1 MTQQKYQP
9 IYEALKAGN
18 NPDERL
24 WEDLISH
31 CRCEVRRRIEHYNFA
46 FLANEDDIDRIVH
59 DFVYALAK
67 SINLYDPER
76 ATLKTYVNGIIDN
89 MVKNA
94 AKEFNKRKR
103 DKSIEILEYCTV
115 VEGKEDPERQFLI
128 KEEIE
133 ELYGIIRQLTSQQYD
148 VVKLRLIDGLSVEET
163 ALLLG
168 ASTKIV
174 SNRLNKAIERI
185 NILKERNNK
194 SIKFK
199 HNN

>member
-1 MTQQKYQP
+1 MQQKYQP

-18 NPDERL
+18 NPEERL

-31 CRCEVRRRIEHYNFA
+31 CRCEVRRRIEHYNFT
-46 FLANEDDIDRIVH
+46 FLANEGDIERIVH

-89 MVKNA
+89 MVKNE

-103 DKSIEILEYCTV
+103 DKSIEILEYITDI
-115 VEGKEDPERQFLI
+115 EGKGDPERQLLI

-133 ELYGIIRQLTSQQYD
+133 ELYKMLRQLTAQQYE
-148 VVKLRLIDGLSVEET
+148 VIKLRIIDSLSVEET
-163 ALLLG
+163 ALILG
-168 ASTKIV
+168 VSTKIV
-174 SNRLNKAIERI
+174 SNRLNKAIEKI

-194 SIKFK
+194 YIKPK
-199 HNN
+199 HNY